1 MRTVTP
7 VVKRLAVGVV
17 ALGALSLGWT
27 GLAGAA
33 APAKGPVVTSTFNC
47 ARAPKVLSRIEK
59 GEARIAAGLPRLTAA
74 EAKAQKAGHT
84 KRAARLEK
92 RIAHFKSAGFAA
104 RLHKATAAIEA
115 KCHVPAPTATSA
127 SGTSATTKS

>member
-1 MRTVTP
+1 MKTITP
-7 VVKRLAVGVV
+7 VVKRLTVGVV
-17 ALGALSLGWT
+17 AVGVLTLGGT

-33 APAKGPVVTSTFNC
+33 VPAKTPAVSSTFNC
-47 ARAPKVLSRIEK
+47 ARATKVLTRIEK

-92 RIAHFKSAGFAA
+92 RIAHLKSARFAA
-104 RLHKATAAIEA
+104 RLHRATAAIEA
-115 KCHVPAPTATSA
+115 KCHVAAPPAAA
-127 SGTSATTKS
+127 SGSSPGTTS